1 MDIIFV
7 FRSYSVARNK
17 ILTTIL
23 INRHVDFRYRLINAL
38 FKWKA
43 SLET

>member
-7 FRSYSVARNK
+7 FRSYSVICK